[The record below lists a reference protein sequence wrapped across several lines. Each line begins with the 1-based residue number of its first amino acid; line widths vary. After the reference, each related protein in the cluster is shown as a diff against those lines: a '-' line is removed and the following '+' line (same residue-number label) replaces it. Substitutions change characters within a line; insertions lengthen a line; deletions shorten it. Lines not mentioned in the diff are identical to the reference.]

1 MSMTTEMTGLPQ
13 QRPAS
18 YPTLGGRVGLIGD
31 THGDAGF
38 LRGAAAV
45 LAGQGCTSLVQ
56 LGDFGLIWRGTRAE
70 TRALS
75 ELNDVLTALGLPLY
89 VVLGNHE
96 NYDLIDAL
104 PRNDHGVA
112 RLFSHIGLLPRSG
125 VIAAGRGGPFDAVH
139 MVGWLSGA
147 ASIDRGVRTPGESWW
162 EAELTTDEQA
172 QALLSSAVAP
182 DVVLAHEALS
192 TPGLLARLGDGLGWN
207 QRDLQYAR
215 LAQREHTARVLSVL
229 DPDKETLLV
238 SGHYHFRHS
247 EQAVLERWDD
257 NQRIVSLRVRQEI
270 LDRERMPGSLAVLD
284 LTGDAPQL
292 EDVRK

>member
-1 MSMTTEMTGLPQ
+1 MAMTSTATTATRPRTVDMT
-13 QRPAS
+13 PA
-18 YPTLGGRVGLIGD
+18 LGGRVGLMGD
-31 THGDAGF
+31 VHGDAAF
-38 LRGAAAV
+38 LRSAATL
-45 LAGQGCTSLVQ
+45 LAAKGCTSLVQ

-70 TRALS
+70 TRALA

-125 VIAAGRGGPFDAVH
+125 MIAAGRGGLLDTVH

-147 ASIDRGVRTPGESWW
+147 ASIDRGVRLPGESWW

-192 TPGLLARLGDGLGWN
+192 TPVLLARLGDGFGWN
-207 QRDLQYAR
+207 PQDLQYAR
-215 LAQREHTARVLSVL
+215 MAQREHTARVLSVL
-229 DPDKETLLV
+229 DPGKETLLV

-247 EQAVLERWDD
+247 ERAILERLSDGEV
-257 NQRIVSLRVRQEI
+257 VSLPVRQEI
-270 LDRERMPGSLAVLD
+270 LDRERMPGSLAMLD

-292 EDVRK
+292 EDVRQ